1 MFGQL
6 LYHYTQHYYID
17 EEQVI
22 YNTLLQGAIWFVV
35 LIILCVLA
43 AVAGQIF
50 LALAVYQNAKSRGN
64 ANPGMWGVLTGFF
77 GWIPAVIYLA
87 TRDSARNRPI
97 VCSGCGTYFPV
108 SWNECPKCHAQNV
121 YAQQFNN
128 PMMEQNRS
136 LSKKFLITAI
146 VLEGAAVLAIIISV
160 IVFAA
165 TAASTAISYSYTPY
179 L

>member
-87 TRDSARNRPI
+87 TRDYRRVSPKEMHRKQAFRNAMNRGPGRGPGSGRGYGPGNGRPGSGPIARHKCAICGRTELTNPELEFRF
-97 VCSGCGTYFPV
+97 CS
-108 SWNECPKCHAQNV
+108 KCNGNYEYCQDHLFTHTHV
-121 YAQQFNN
+121 
-128 PMMEQNRS
+128 
-136 LSKKFLITAI
+136 K
-146 VLEGAAVLAIIISV
+146 
-160 IVFAA
+160 
-165 TAASTAISYSYTPY
+165 
-179 L
+179 

>member
-77 GWIPAVIYLA
+77 GWIRQSFIWLPGILPGTAPLSAPAAAPIFRFRGTSAQVPRTKRICPAV
-87 TRDSARNRPI
+87 
-97 VCSGCGTYFPV
+97 
-108 SWNECPKCHAQNV
+108 
-121 YAQQFNN
+121 FNN

-165 TAASTAISYSYTPY
+165 TAASTAISYAPY